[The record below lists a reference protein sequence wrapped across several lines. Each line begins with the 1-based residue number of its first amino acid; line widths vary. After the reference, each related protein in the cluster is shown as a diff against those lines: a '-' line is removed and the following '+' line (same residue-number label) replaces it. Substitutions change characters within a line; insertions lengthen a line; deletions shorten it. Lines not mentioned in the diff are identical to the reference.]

1 MIGSLLVLQVA
12 AAAGGSRQAATDPC
26 PRTSQG
32 EIVVCGSRTGESPY
46 RLPKL
51 PDKYDRKPI
60 RAETDAIPGVHTRA
74 HTQSE
79 AMPDGKISKSLMV
92 TFSLPF

>member
-1 MIGSLLVLQVA
+1 MIGSLALLQLAAVA
-12 AAAGGSRQAATDPC
+12 GTQPAATDGC
-26 PRTSQG
+26 SRTPQG
-32 EIVVCGSRTGESPY
+32 EIVVCGSRTGESHY

-51 PDKYDRKPI
+51 PDKYARKPI

-74 HTQSE
+74 HVESE
-79 AMPDGKISKSLMV
+79 RMPDGNVSKRLMV